1 LAHGF
6 CAFAYFAALGCHI
19 VAADVR
25 PVPSPSKTE
34 SVAMKL
40 NSAKFYKGMNLTI
53 FSLMMIF
60 LYIPILILIIFSFND
75 ARIITGWQGFTF
87 KYYIQLFQN
96 ATIGEAFRNTM
107 LIAGLSTLISTTL
120 GILTAL
126 GLENKRFS
134 GRKGIIGLIYI
145 PLMIPDILMGVS
157 LALLFNFT
165 RVNTGMFT
173 VLIAHITF
181 CISYTVIVIQSRLEG
196 FDYSLV
202 EAAQDLG
209 AKPSYIFWK
218 IKFPLMMPGIIAAA
232 LLAFTLSI
240 DDFIITFFTSGRGF
254 DTLPIYVEG
263 TIRRGTITTINSLS
277 TLMIAFTLFLVVAT
291 KRIRKIIVSAL

>member
-1 LAHGF
+1 
-6 CAFAYFAALGCHI
+6 
-19 VAADVR
+19 
-25 PVPSPSKTE
+25 
-34 SVAMKL
+34 MKL
-40 NSAKFYKGMNLTI
+40 MNSSKLYRGLNLSS
-53 FSLMMIF
+53 FSLVMVF
-60 LYIPILILIIFSFND
+60 LYIPILILVIFSFNN
-75 ARIITGWQGFTF
+75 AKIITGWKGFTL
-87 KYYIQLFQN
+87 KYYAQLWDN
-96 ATIGEAFRNTM
+96 DTIKQAFWNTM
-107 LIAGLSTLISTTL
+107 LIAGLSTLISTIF

-126 GLENKRFS
+126 GLENKKFS
-134 GRKGIIGLIYI
+134 GRKLISGLIYI
-145 PLMIPDILMGVS
+145 PLVIPDILMGVS

-181 CISYTVIVIQSRLEG
+181 CISYTVIVINSRLEG

-202 EAAQDLG
+202 EAAMDLG
-209 AKPSYIFWK
+209 AKPATIFWK
-218 IKFPLMMPGIIAAA
+218 VKLPLMLPGIIAAA

-277 TLMIAFTLFLVVAT
+277 TLMIGFTLFLVVIT
-291 KRIRKIIVSAL
+291 KRIRKILISSI

>member
-1 LAHGF
+1 
-6 CAFAYFAALGCHI
+6 
-19 VAADVR
+19 
-25 PVPSPSKTE
+25 
-34 SVAMKL
+34 MKRF
-40 NSAKFYKGMNLTI
+40 SISRFYQGMNLTI
-53 FSLMMIF
+53 FSIVMVF
-60 LYIPILILIIFSFND
+60 LYIPILILILFSFND
-75 ARIITGWQGFTF
+75 AKIITSWQGFTL
-87 KYYIQLFQN
+87 KYYTQLWDNDAIKQ
-96 ATIGEAFRNTM
+96 AFANTM

-120 GILTAL
+120 GVLTAL
-126 GLENKRFS
+126 GMENKKFTGHKLLS
-134 GRKGIIGLIYI
+134 ALIYV
-145 PLMIPDILMGVS
+145 PLVIPDILMGVS

-181 CISYTVIVIQSRLEG
+181 CISYTVIVIRSRLEG

-202 EAAQDLG
+202 EAAMDLG
-209 AKPSYIFWK
+209 AKPAVIFWK
-218 IKFPLMMPGIIAAA
+218 VKLPLMMPGIIAAA

-277 TLMIAFTLFLVVAT
+277 TLMIGFTLFLVVIT
-291 KRIRKIIVSAL
+291 KRIRKVLISAL

>member
-1 LAHGF
+1 
-6 CAFAYFAALGCHI
+6 
-19 VAADVR
+19 
-25 PVPSPSKTE
+25 
-34 SVAMKL
+34 MKL
-40 NSAKFYKGMNLTI
+40 SPARFFRGMNLTA
-53 FSLMMIF
+53 FTLVMIF

-75 ARIITGWQGFTF
+75 AKIITGWKGFTL
-87 KYYIQLFQN
+87 KYYEQLFHN
-96 ATIGEAFRNTM
+96 PTIGEAFRNTM
-107 LIAGLSTLISTTL
+107 LIAGLSTLISTAL
-120 GILTAL
+120 GVLTAL
-126 GLENKRFS
+126 GLENKNFS
-134 GRKGIIGLIYI
+134 GRKELMALIYI
-145 PLMIPDILMGVS
+145 PLVIPDILMGVS

-202 EAAQDLG
+202 EAAMDLG
-209 AKPSYIFWK
+209 AKPGYIFWK
-218 IKFPLMMPGIIAAA
+218 VKFPLMMPGIIAAA

-277 TLMIAFTLFLVVAT
+277 TLMIAFTLFLVVIT
-291 KRIRKIIVSAL
+291 KRIRKILISAL

>member
-1 LAHGF
+1 
-6 CAFAYFAALGCHI
+6 
-19 VAADVR
+19 
-25 PVPSPSKTE
+25 
-34 SVAMKL
+34 
-40 NSAKFYKGMNLTI
+40 MNLTA
-53 FSLMMIF
+53 FTLVMIF

-75 ARIITGWQGFTF
+75 AKIITGWKGFTL
-87 KYYIQLFQN
+87 KYYEQLFHN
-96 ATIGEAFRNTM
+96 PTIGEAFRNTM
-107 LIAGLSTLISTTL
+107 LIAGLSTLISTAL
-120 GILTAL
+120 GVLTAL
-126 GLENKRFS
+126 GLENKNFS
-134 GRKGIIGLIYI
+134 GRKELMALIYI
-145 PLMIPDILMGVS
+145 PLVIPDILMGVS

-202 EAAQDLG
+202 EAAMDLG
-209 AKPSYIFWK
+209 AKPGYIFWK
-218 IKFPLMMPGIIAAA
+218 VKFPLMMPGIIAAA

-277 TLMIAFTLFLVVAT
+277 TLMIAFTLFLVVIT
-291 KRIRKIIVSAL
+291 KRIRKILISAL

>member
-1 LAHGF
+1 MR
-6 CAFAYFAALGCHI
+6 AA
-19 VAADVR
+19 
-25 PVPSPSKTE
+25 
-34 SVAMKL
+34 KL
-40 NSAKFYKGMNLTI
+40 YKSMNLSI
-53 FSLMMIF
+53 FTLVMIF

-75 ARIITGWQGFTF
+75 AKIIVGWRGFTL
-87 KYYIQLFQN
+87 KYYSQLFQN
-96 ATIGEAFRNTM
+96 ETIKQAFWNTM
-107 LIAGLSTLISTTL
+107 MIAGLSTLISTAL

-126 GLENKRFS
+126 GLENKNFS
-134 GRKGIIGLIYI
+134 GRRGLMALIYT
-145 PLMIPDILMGVS
+145 PLVIPDILMGVS

-165 RVNTGMFT
+165 RVNTGMIT

-181 CISYTVIVIQSRLEG
+181 CISYTIIVVQSRLEG

-202 EAAQDLG
+202 EAAMDLG
-209 AKPSYIFWK
+209 AKPSAIFWK

-277 TLMIAFTLFLVVAT
+277 TLMIGATLLLVVLT
-291 KRIRKIIVSAL
+291 KRIRSSLFNIG

>member
-1 LAHGF
+1 
-6 CAFAYFAALGCHI
+6 
-19 VAADVR
+19 
-25 PVPSPSKTE
+25 
-34 SVAMKL
+34 MKRM
-40 NSAKFYKGMNLTI
+40 SIARFYKGMNLTA
-53 FSLMMIF
+53 FSLVMVF
-60 LYIPILILIIFSFND
+60 LYIPILILVIFSFND
-75 ARIITGWQGFTF
+75 AKIITGWRGFTL
-87 KYYIQLFQN
+87 KYYEQLWHN
-96 ATIGEAFRNTM
+96 DAIKDAFRNTM
-107 LIAGLSTLISTTL
+107 LIAGLSTLISTVF

-126 GLENKRFS
+126 GMENKNFS
-134 GRKGIIGLIYI
+134 GRRLISGLIYV
-145 PLMIPDILMGVS
+145 PLVIPDILMGVS

-165 RVNTGMFT
+165 RVNTGMIT

-202 EAAQDLG
+202 EAAMDLG
-209 AKPSYIFWK
+209 AKPAVIFWK
-218 IKFPLMMPGIIAAA
+218 VKFPLMLPGIIAAA

-277 TLMIAFTLFLVVAT
+277 TIMIGFTLFLVVIT
-291 KRIRKIIVSAL
+291 KRIRKVLITSL

>member
-1 LAHGF
+1 
-6 CAFAYFAALGCHI
+6 
-19 VAADVR
+19 
-25 PVPSPSKTE
+25 
-34 SVAMKL
+34 MKSL
-40 NSAKFYKGMNLTI
+40 SAPRFFRSMNLTL
-53 FSLMMIF
+53 FTSVMIF

-75 ARIITGWQGFTF
+75 AKIITGWKGFTL
-87 KYYIQLFQN
+87 KYYVQLFN
-96 ATIGEAFRNTM
+96 NPTIKEAFWNTM

-126 GLENKRFS
+126 GMENPRFS
-134 GRKGIIGLIYI
+134 GRKIMQGLIYV
-145 PLMIPDILMGVS
+145 PLVIPDILMGVS

-165 RVNTGMFT
+165 RVTTGMIT
-173 VLIAHITF
+173 VLIAHVTF
-181 CISYTVIVIQSRLEG
+181 CVSYTAIVIRSRLEG

-209 AKPSYIFWK
+209 ARPSYIFWK

-277 TLMIAFTLFLVVAT
+277 TLMIAFTLFLVVIT
-291 KRIRKIIVSAL
+291 KRVRKIMISAL

>member
-1 LAHGF
+1 
-6 CAFAYFAALGCHI
+6 
-19 VAADVR
+19 
-25 PVPSPSKTE
+25 
-34 SVAMKL
+34 MK
-40 NSAKFYKGMNLTI
+40 SFPTAPAKIYKGINLSIFTI
-53 FSLMMIF
+53 VMIF

-75 ARIITGWQGFTF
+75 AKIITGWKGFTF
-87 KYYIQLFQN
+87 KYYALLWENQAIK
-96 ATIGEAFRNTM
+96 EAFRNTM
-107 LIAGLSTLISTTL
+107 LIAGLSTLISTVI

-126 GLENKRFS
+126 GMENKHFK
-134 GRKGIIGLIYI
+134 GRRGIMALLYV
-145 PLMIPDILMGVS
+145 PLVIPDILMGVS

-165 RVNTGMFT
+165 RVNTGMVT

-196 FDYSLV
+196 FDHSLV
-202 EAAQDLG
+202 EAAMDLG
-209 AKPSYIFWK
+209 AKPMQIFWK
-218 IKFPLMMPGIIAAA
+218 IKLPLMMPGIIAAA

-277 TLMIAFTLFLVVAT
+277 TLMIGFTLLLVVAT
-291 KRIRKIIVSAL
+291 KRIRKILINPI

>member
-1 LAHGF
+1 
-6 CAFAYFAALGCHI
+6 
-19 VAADVR
+19 
-25 PVPSPSKTE
+25 
-34 SVAMKL
+34 MKRF
-40 NSAKFYKGMNLTI
+40 SAPRFFRGMNLTA
-53 FSLMMIF
+53 FTMVMIF

-75 ARIITGWQGFTF
+75 AKIITGWKGFTT
-87 KYYIQLFQN
+87 KYYVQLFNNQN
-96 ATIGEAFRNTM
+96 IKDAFWNTM

-126 GLENKRFS
+126 GLEYKKFS
-134 GRKGIIGLIYI
+134 GRKIMQGLIYV
-145 PLMIPDILMGVS
+145 PLVIPDILMGVS

-165 RVNTGMFT
+165 RVTTGMFT
-173 VLIAHITF
+173 VLIAHVTF

-218 IKFPLMMPGIIAAA
+218 IKFPLMMPGIIAAG

-277 TLMIAFTLFLVVAT
+277 TLMIAFTLFLVVIT
-291 KRIRKIIVSAL
+291 KRVRKIMISAL